1 MVVVA
6 TDNRRAGTLELEAV
20 GRDYGGTPAVKEVSL
35 TIEAGEM
42 VGIIGSSG
50 AGKSTLLRL
59 VNKLTPPSAGTVR
72 YSGRE
77 VSSLRGRALQQWRA
91 DCAMIFQ
98 QFNLSGRLD
107 TMTNVLIGRAHA
119 NLTLL
124 NLVPW
129 FPRADR
135 DAAIAA
141 LARLDLLDVGLQ
153 RAETL
158 SGGQQQRVAIARAL
172 VQDPKIILADEPV
185 SALDPQNAER
195 VMEALA
201 TLNRQDGMTVL
212 INLHDLAIAR
222 RHCRRI
228 VGMRAGDVVFDG
240 SPETLDSAALT
251 QIYGET
257 AVETATATQNPP
269 KTGVIPCSSHP

>member
-1 MVVVA
+1 LVA
-6 TDNRRAGTLELEAV
+6 TGTDNRDVGPLELDAV
-20 GRDYGGTPAVKEVSL
+20 GRDYDGKPAVRAVSL
-35 TIEAGEM
+35 TVGAGEM
-42 VGIIGSSG
+42 VGIIGPSG

-59 VNKLTPPSAGTVR
+59 INRLTPPTAGAVR
-72 YSGRE
+72 YAGRE
-77 VSSLRGRALQQWRA
+77 VSSLRGRGLRQWRA

-119 NLTLL
+119 NPTLL

-129 FPRADR
+129 FPKTDR
-135 DAAIAA
+135 DAAISA

-172 VQDPKIILADEPV
+172 VQEPKIILADEPV
-185 SALDPQNAER
+185 SALDPHNAER
-195 VMEALA
+195 VMAALA
-201 TLNRQDGMTVL
+201 ALNREDGMTVL

-240 SPETLDSAALT
+240 SPEALDSDALT
-251 QIYGET
+251 QIYGHA
-257 AVETATATQNPP
+257 AVETATATQIPF
-269 KTGVIPCSSHP
+269 KTGAIPCPSHP